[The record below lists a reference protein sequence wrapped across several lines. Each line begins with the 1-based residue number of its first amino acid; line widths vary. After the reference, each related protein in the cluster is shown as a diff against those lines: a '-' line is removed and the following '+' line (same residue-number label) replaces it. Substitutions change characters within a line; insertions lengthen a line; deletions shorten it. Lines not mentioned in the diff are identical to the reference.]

1 MQDLKINFNSK
12 FKLLTAKKGSII
24 IFLGQLWH
32 QIGENTSNED
42 RWSIFCH
49 YKRWWIKPSTDFTKC
64 GEKIFKTLNYNQ
76 KKTFLVL
83 IVSPLNLILK
93 KNQEI

>member
-1 MQDLKINFNSK
+1 MVNILPLQKMVDK
-12 FKLLTAKKGSII
+12 T
-24 IFLGQLWH
+24 
-32 QIGENTSNED
+32 
-42 RWSIFCH
+42 
-49 YKRWWIKPSTDFTKC
+49 STDFTKC

-76 KKTFLVL
+76 KKKTFLVL